1 MAEQNDKLDFS
12 QPSNEL
18 TNIANAQRQKLFPK
32 NDYSPVDD
40 KYSVTHP
47 NALADGDEDGR
58 GTGNYLDINNLKA
71 GTIVDV
77 TKRKDLIKGNK
88 YKYNKPYQVNDNPDA
103 ESNIP
108 LTTG

>member
-1 MAEQNDKLDFS
+1 
-12 QPSNEL
+12 
-18 TNIANAQRQKLFPK
+18 
-32 NDYSPVDD
+32 
-40 KYSVTHP
+40 
-47 NALADGDEDGR
+47 
-58 GTGNYLDINNLKA
+58 LDINNLKA